1 MIIKLSPQ
9 DIRRY
14 NWYIWRFV
22 IACFSF
28 VVIMLLITAFGIF
41 GQLPEFR
48 DIENPKSN
56 LASEVISSD
65 SEILGTYFVQNR
77 SPVTYKQISPYVI
90 NALVATEDSRFYEH
104 SGIDF
109 NRTFTIIFYNL
120 IGKKQGGSTITQQL
134 AKNLFTQK
142 AENP

>member
-28 VVIMLLITAFGIF
+28 VTLLLLATAFGLF
-41 GQLPEFR
+41 GQLPTFR
-48 DIENPKSN
+48 DLENPKSN
-56 LASEVISSD
+56 LASVVYSSD
-65 SEILGTYFVQNR
+65 QEVLGTYFVQNR
-77 SPVTYKQISPYVI
+77 SPVTYKEISPYVMQ
-90 NALVATEDSRFYEH
+90 ALIATEDSRFESH

-109 NRTFTIIFYNL
+109 NRTFTIIF
-120 IGKKQGGSTITQQL
+120 
-134 AKNLFTQK
+134 
-142 AENP
+142 